1 MRELNI
7 IIDDML
13 KVIPKTKKGLIHRLS
28 DIQTSVLFASPEMIP
43 FWWNECADVLNSEI
57 SNLNEGWH
65 FKLQEIFSGNKS
77 ISDIVE
83 TKDMPE
89 DLDRAKENK

>member
-7 IIDDML
+7 VIDNML
-13 KVIPKTKKGLIHRLS
+13 KVIPQTKKGLINRLN

-57 SNLNEGWH
+57 SNLNETWH
-65 FKLQEIFSGNKS
+65 FKLQEIFSGNKNS
-77 ISDIVE
+77 NDVIE
-83 TKDMPE
+83 TKDISE
-89 DLDRAKENK
+89 DLNRT